1 MGEKDE
7 NLKRPTS
14 AYWLWL
20 SANRE
25 SIVAMI
31 GTAKGP
37 EVSKK
42 GGELWGK
49 LSAKDKEPFEK
60 QAKEQKEK
68 YDAYVKSAEG
78 EKALNEFK
86 EAQAAAKA
94 DVKGAKHAEPP
105 AKKLKTTALGA

>member
-42 GGELWGK
+42 GGELWNK
-49 LSAKDKEPFEK
+49 LSSEE
-60 QAKEQKEK
+60 KEK

-78 EKALNEFK
+78 EAALKSFK

-94 DVKGAKHAEPP
+94 DVKGAKHIEPP
-105 AKKLKTTALGA
+105 AKKRKLTELGA